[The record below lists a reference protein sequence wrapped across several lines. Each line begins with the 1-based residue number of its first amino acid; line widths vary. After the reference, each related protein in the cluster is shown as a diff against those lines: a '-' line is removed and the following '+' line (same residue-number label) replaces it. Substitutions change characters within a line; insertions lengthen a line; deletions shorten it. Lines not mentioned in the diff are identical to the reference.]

1 MSQTQLLIKDTEVGS
16 IPHDWDVVEINKL
29 GEIITGTTPKTSVPE
44 YYDGAYMFIAPGDIN
59 EDKYVKST
67 QKTLSE
73 EGLNVSR
80 SLPRDTVLV
89 VCIGATIGK
98 VAMTNTEMSATNQQ
112 INAIISNKDICADYL
127 YYALKY
133 RSPHLPALAGRAAIP
148 IVNKSSFAK
157 FLIPRP
163 PLAEQRA
170 IAHTLLTIQK
180 AKEARQREL
189 EFERE
194 RKAALM
200 QYLFTYGTCNE
211 PSKKTKIGEI
221 PQSWRIV
228 MLGDLCLNGLGIIQT
243 GPFGSQLHASDYK
256 FAGIPV
262 VNPTHLRFNSIV
274 DDAIPRISREKADSL
289 SKHYLIEGDILI
301 SRRGDFSRYSYISQ
315 QYSGWFCG
323 TGCLLIRLTHPEVD
337 NYFLSILFSTEVIQ
351 SYLKLNAVGSIMPNL
366 NTRILQDVPLTL
378 PQIEQQREIAEVLR
392 SCDRKITALEQ
403 EAAFL
408 DELFRAML
416 EELMTGRLSALPL
429 VEEKAIPENCLN

>member
-1 MSQTQLLIKDTEVGS
+1 MSQPNLPSHWKLI
-16 IPHDWDVVEINKL
+16 PL
-29 GEIITGTTPKTSVPE
+29 GELSNIQSGGTPSREKPE
-44 YYDGAYMFIAPGDIN
+44 FYGGQI
-59 EDKYVKST
+59 KWV
-67 QKTLSE
+67 KTLDLNEGIVTETE
-73 EGLNVSR
+73 ETINDLGFQSIRGKLRPVN
-80 SLPRDTVLV
+80 TVM
-89 VCIGATIGK
+89 
-98 VAMTNTEMSATNQQ
+98 VAMYGGAGTVGKSGVLGVPATTNQAVCC
-112 INAIISNKDICADYL
+112 IEPNLDKFDSFYLLYHLIYLRPTWMREAIGTRKDPNISKGIIENTKVPL
-127 YYALKY
+127 
-133 RSPHLPALAGRAAIP
+133 
-148 IVNKSSFAK
+148 
-157 FLIPRP
+157 P
-163 PLAEQRA
+163 PLPEQRA

-189 EFERE
+189 ELERE

-200 QYLFTYGTCNE
+200 QYLFTHGTCNE

-228 MLGDLCLNGLGIIQT
+228 MLGDLCLKGLGIIQT
-243 GPFGSQLHASDYK
+243 GPFGSQLHASDYES
-256 FAGIPV
+256 AGIPV

-274 DDAIPRISREKADSL
+274 DDAIPRISREKADCL

-315 QYSGWFCG
+315 KYSGWFCG

-351 SYLKLNAVGSIMPNL
+351 NYLKLNAVGSIMPNL

-378 PQIEQQREIAEVLR
+378 PKIEQQREIAEVLR

-429 VEEKAIPENCLN
+429 VEEKALH